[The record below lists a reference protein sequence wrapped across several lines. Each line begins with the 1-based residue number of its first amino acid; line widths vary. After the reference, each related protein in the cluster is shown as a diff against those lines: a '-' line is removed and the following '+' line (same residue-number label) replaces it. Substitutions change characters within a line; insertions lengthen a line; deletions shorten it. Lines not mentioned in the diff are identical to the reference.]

1 LHRSIASSRRRSI
14 DELDPD
20 LDQCLIRLPLV
31 ARAPRM
37 RERALEGVDR
47 RLEAHRDV
55 MRPGDRRPCPC
66 EALVVVRFLQL
77 GQRALGD
84 ASQALEAAFR
94 FRERADVRTQE
105 QGEEALARIFC
116 SFDRRRGHLV
126 SPLEVP
132 CEDER
137 VRQVG
142 GKLET
147 KWVGRWHK
155 SKGALEQIR
164 RSVGIAAGERASTGR
179 GEGLRRASPNAFGV
193 LV

>member
-1 LHRSIASSRRRSI
+1 
-14 DELDPD
+14 
-20 LDQCLIRLPLV
+20 
-31 ARAPRM
+31 M
-37 RERALEGVDR
+37 
-47 RLEAHRDV
+47 
-55 MRPGDRRPCPC
+55 
-66 EALVVVRFLQL
+66 
-77 GQRALGD
+77 
-84 ASQALEAAFR
+84 
-94 FRERADVRTQE
+94 QE

-116 SFDRRRGHLV
+116 CFDGRRGHLV

-132 CEDER
+132 CEHER

-142 GKLET
+142 GKLGT

-179 GEGLRRASPNAFGV
+179 CKALRRASPNAFGV